1 MRPYLATLVLI
12 SIFTVSILGFIGLN
26 FIHNNSV
33 AEGHCHAS
41 ADTGV
46 TCPIED
52 GIFAFANFHIK
63 AFGGLIQSAFFSV
76 SPIFLLTI
84 LFLIFTIFVLIPD
97 SFFSALGQKY
107 FRKNYEYKICD
118 SGPKTISWLSLFEH
132 SPSLVRGA

>member
-1 MRPYLATLVLI
+1 MRIHLATLVLV

-26 FIHNNSV
+26 FIHNDSV
-33 AEGHCHAS
+33 AKGHCSAS
-41 ADTGV
+41 ASAGV

-63 AFGGLIQSAFFSV
+63 AFGGLVQSAFFSV

-84 LFLIFTIFVLIPD
+84 LVLAIALLFFVPDFL
-97 SFFSALGQKY
+97 FSVSNRKY

-118 SGPKTISWLSLFEH
+118 PGPKVISWLSHLEN
-132 SPSLVRGA
+132 SPSFVRGA